1 MAINQELLI
10 QIEASADDWGPSG
23 KYGND
28 ESFIRVGQEEEKKLD
43 ERLGLGDVLAATG
56 AEMKKPL

>member
-1 MAINQELLI
+1 MAINQELLS
-10 QIEASADDWGPSG
+10 QIEASADEWGPSG

-28 ESFIRVGQEEEKKLD
+28 ESFIRVGQEEKEKLD